1 MPETKTRSPR
11 KQTDAQFEAELAA
24 ATAREAAEYDAGMR
38 AVAAHYDHATK
49 RVVLELSNGTAFAFP
64 AKIVRGLEKASSAQR
79 AALEL
84 SPSGSGIIW
93 DALDADISVPG
104 ILSATFRRAGL
115 AMMLG
120 RAGGEAKSKAKSKAS
135 RANGKKGGRP
145 RSSAVTRQPS

>member
-1 MPETKTRSPR
+1 
-11 KQTDAQFEAELAA
+11 
-24 ATAREAAEYDAGMR
+24 MR
-38 AVAAHYDHATK
+38 AVAAHYDYATK

-64 AKIVRGLEKASSAQR
+64 AKIVRGLEKASRAQR
-79 AALEL
+79 AALAL
-84 SPSGSGIIW
+84 SPSGSGVIW

-120 RAGGEAKSKAKSKAS
+120 RAGGEAKSKAKSKAA

-145 RSSAVTRQPS
+145 RNSVAR